1 MRIRAVLFDAVGTLF
16 HSRGTIGEIYGSVA
30 RGYGSTADPVAIE
43 DQFDRRTTV
52 EGVPIEKA
60 GWKSLVRSIF
70 AEFGPFD
77 RFDEFFEEV
86 YEVFRSDRGWH
97 CYPETKSVLGT
108 LQQNEYQL
116 GVISNFD
123 SRLHGVLRDLG
134 IRDYFD
140 TVVTP
145 DSAGYAKPNSRI
157 FLEATHSLGVAPG
170 EALFAG
176 DDIRQDCEAAARA
189 GLSSLLISRG
199 RPEPPKN
206 PRIVADLA
214 GILPFLGIAVD
225 SERQNG

>member
-43 DQFDRRTTV
+43 DQFVRRTTA
-52 EGVPIEKA
+52 EGIPIEKA

-70 AEFGPFD
+70 AEFGPFR

-86 YEVFRSDRGWH
+86 YEVFRTDRGWD
-97 CYPETKSVLGT
+97 CYPETEGVLGT
-108 LQQNEYQL
+108 LQQHEYQL
-116 GVISNFD
+116 GVVSNFD

-140 TVVTP
+140 AVVTP
-145 DSAGYAKPNSRI
+145 DSAGYAKPDSRI
-157 FLEATHSLGVAPG
+157 FLEATSALGAAPG

-176 DDIRQDCEAAARA
+176 DDIGQDFEAAARA
-189 GLSSLLISRG
+189 GLSSLLISRD
-199 RPEPPKN
+199 RTKPPEDPST
-206 PRIVADLA
+206 VADLA
-214 GILPFLGIAVD
+214 GILPFLGIGVY
-225 SERQNG
+225 SGNRNR